1 MIFIAS
7 NRIIFASFKMS
18 FKSYLIQLFDK
29 QYSEMNSDFFLVVI
43 PVIILTVMMFSL
55 RAILLDVNGSKFK
68 KQMN

>member
-1 MIFIAS
+1 
-7 NRIIFASFKMS
+7 MS

-43 PVIILTVMMFSL
+43 PVIILTVLMFSL